1 MKLNDIM
8 IRSIEFSIN
17 SETISILSG
26 ACYSVQDKGR
36 FSLHNDISYPDYP
49 SPKLFEDRSKDK
61 LLKDSK
67 LRSVIK
73 EKFWRT
79 RNVTNR
85 VLVFVDVME
94 HSGGV
99 LGNNMIFGR
108 DNSVV
113 VGLPYA
119 WMGSHT
125 EVFINSETYN
135 YNRERFIGTIGK
147 ISSNF
152 QQSNNLMV
160 PQPHEHNEVVK
171 KGGAVWGGTFEEPS
185 DAKEFETC
193 QFSTRSNPVKNFYT
207 GTSITKGMPNI
218 INHIKQMISIF
229 YFSLLSNHPNEFSY
243 LQEIFSRASVR
254 ALL

>member
-1 MKLNDIM
+1 MM

-85 VLVFVDVME
+85 VLVFVDV
-94 HSGGV
+94 
-99 LGNNMIFGR
+99 IWDTR
-108 DNSVV
+108 D
-113 VGLPYA
+113 P
-119 WMGSHT
+119 
-125 EVFINSETYN
+125 
-135 YNRERFIGTIGK
+135 
-147 ISSNF
+147 
-152 QQSNNLMV
+152 
-160 PQPHEHNEVVK
+160 
-171 KGGAVWGGTFEEPS
+171 
-185 DAKEFETC
+185 
-193 QFSTRSNPVKNFYT
+193 
-207 GTSITKGMPNI
+207 
-218 INHIKQMISIF
+218 
-229 YFSLLSNHPNEFSY
+229 
-243 LQEIFSRASVR
+243 VR
-254 ALL
+254 AFFDVQALDIKGSRTP